1 MADDVINLA
10 KPQPGEQS
18 KVLGVDRTDKV
29 GLEGD
34 RTDPY
39 SLIWAKVVWPITRS
53 LLLLLSIVMLV
64 PFVFVLW
71 LTPTQVKVSVP
82 KGTSDQQVAAIV
94 QAVAQD
100 RATKRLEMVLD
111 WAKTIL
117 PSAVGFGSA
126 MVGYYFGTRA
136 AQTNPVGPPATP
148 QPAPSK
154 PAPLQP
160 APPKGAPPQLDDQ
173 AEPAEPPE

>member
-10 KPQPGEQS
+10 KPQAGEQS
-18 KVLGVDRTDKV
+18 KTLGVDRTDKV

-39 SLIWAKVVWPITRS
+39 SLIWSKVVWPITRS
-53 LLLLLSIVMLV
+53 LLLLLAVVMLV

-71 LTPTQVKVSVP
+71 LTPTQVKVTVP

-136 AQTNPVGPPATP
+136 AQPNPTGQPAAPQPVPPQPVPPKPPAQPDDPPEPP
-148 QPAPSK
+148 QP
-154 PAPLQP
+154 
-160 APPKGAPPQLDDQ
+160 
-173 AEPAEPPE
+173 

>member
-18 KVLGVDRTDKV
+18 KTLGVDRTDKV

-53 LLLLLSIVMLV
+53 LLLLLAVVMLV

-71 LTPTQVKVSVP
+71 LTPTQVKVTVP
-82 KGTSDQQVAAIV
+82 KGTPDQQVAAIV

-136 AQTNPVGPPATP
+136 AQPNPVGQPVPP
-148 QPAPSK
+148 QPVP
-154 PAPLQP
+154 PQP
-160 APPKGAPPQLDDQ
+160 VPPKPSAQPDDQ
-173 AEPAEPPE
+173 PEPAASPE